1 MEISS
6 QNTDEKKKLQVAVVA
21 PTTLLANQH
30 YKTFKKRFE
39 NTDTKIACLSRLNT
53 PKQSREI
60 KKQLENG
67 EIDIVIGT
75 HALLSNDVKFHN
87 LGLLIIDEE
96 QRFGVKQKEK
106 LKSMRLN
113 THVLAMSATPI
124 PRTLQMSMTGIR
136 DLSILSTPPAN
147 RICVKTVVSEY
158 DDLLIKDAI
167 EHEIKRGGQVF
178 FVVPR
183 IEDIK
188 EVQARLEK
196 FLPDI
201 KSVVIHGQMDPK
213 KSEELM
219 NDFQD
224 GKYSILISTTIIENG
239 IDIANANTM
248 IVYKANNFGL
258 AQLYQLKGRVGRRN
272 IQAYCYL
279 TYKHNDKLSD
289 TAKKRLEIMKSIEGL
304 NAGFKIA
311 SEDMELRG
319 VGNIVGIEQS
329 GHIKDV
335 GIELYNQLLKE
346 AVEDANIM
354 KNNKDTFYSP
364 EIKLGL
370 STIIPSDYISD
381 KVLKMSFYRRIADI
395 ETLQDKQEIEEELI
409 RRFGKI
415 NESVNNLIQIAL
427 LKRECK
433 KFNICKL
440 EKVANNLLI
449 SFHNNE
455 FNKPEE
461 LFQFIMKNPNV
472 FKIQKNTI
480 LSYVIK
486 KDVFTTIYDIF
497 KILMEL

>member
-1 MEISS
+1 ME
-6 QNTDEKKKLQVAVVA
+6 ERKKLQVAVIA
-21 PTTLLANQH
+21 PTTLLVNQH

-39 NTDTKIACLSRLNT
+39 NTGAKIACLSRLNT
-53 PKQSREI
+53 SKQSKEI
-60 KKQLENG
+60 KKQLESG
-67 EIDIVIGT
+67 EIDIIIGT
-75 HALLSNDVKFHN
+75 HALLSEDVKFYN

-106 LKSMRLN
+106 LKNMRLN

-147 RICVKTVVSEY
+147 RISVKTIVSEY
-158 DDLLIKDAI
+158 DDLVIKEAI
-167 EHEIKRGGQVF
+167 EYEIQRQGQIF

-196 FLPDI
+196 FLPDVKYVI
-201 KSVVIHGQMDPK
+201 IHGQMDPK

-224 GKYSILISTTIIENG
+224 GKYSVLISTTIIENG

-279 TYKHNDKLSD
+279 TYKHNDKLSE
-289 TAKKRLEIMKSIEGL
+289 TAKKRLDVMKSIEGL

-319 VGNIVGIEQS
+319 VGNIVGVEQS

-346 AVEDANIM
+346 AVENANIT
-354 KNNKDTFYSP
+354 KNDEEVFYSP

-395 ETLQDKQEIEEELI
+395 DSTQDKQEIETELI

-415 NESVNNLIQIAL
+415 NESVNNLIRIAL
-427 LKRECK
+427 LKKECK
-433 KFNICKL
+433 KYNICKL
-440 EKVANNLLI
+440 EKVSNSLLI
-449 SFHNNE
+449 SFHNNK
-455 FNKPEE
+455 FNKSEE
-461 LFQFIMKNPNV
+461 LFQFILKNPNV
-472 FKIQKNTI
+472 FKIQKNNI
-480 LSYVIK
+480 LSYTIK
-486 KDVFTTIYDIF
+486 KDIFDCIYDIF
-497 KILMEL
+497 DVLEKI